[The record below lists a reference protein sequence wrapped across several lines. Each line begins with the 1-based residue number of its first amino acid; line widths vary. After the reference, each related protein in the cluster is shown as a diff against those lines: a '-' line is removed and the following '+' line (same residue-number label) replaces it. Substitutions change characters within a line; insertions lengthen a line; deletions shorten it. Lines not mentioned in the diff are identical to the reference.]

1 MGTYLDRFLTP
12 ASKLVRSFENSRDRW
27 KEKCQAAKSE
37 LKRTQNMVRDVRKSR
52 EAWRA
57 RAAQAEQTSCE
68 LQQQLDELKCRSR

>member
-1 MGTYLDRFLTP
+1 METYLGRFLTP
-12 ASKLVRSFENSRDRW
+12 ASKLVRSFEKSRDRW

-57 RAAQAEQTSCE
+57 RATQAEQTTRE
-68 LQQQLDELKCRSR
+68 LGQQLDELKRRNR